1 DYKLYY
7 SKLTE
12 IVKSYFEEEVKV
24 DALEST
30 TNELIV
36 KLELLKDAGQLDI
49 SKETLKNFK
58 SVLSTADL
66 VKFAKSAPG
75 SKTAILDKQLLET
88 VLVDTKEAMPKPTE
102 EELLKNEEYRKKTEK
117 EKKRKL
123 LFKIAKIL
131 SLMTFVLLLASISV
145 FGWQEVKDNLLGNS
159 TKEFL
164 QKEDW
169 VESSYGAFPIKI
181 SSPDV
186 LKRSDSKIGQLFS
199 FQSLEDP
206 FSLSISTRPINK
218 DDDIQSILMEKLKS
232 NGALNI
238 LTQQE
243 EFTLNNGTSTTR
255 YYVSFDY
262 LNMEEVSVKKEYS
275 SLSFFE
281 NGGTQTLNIIVDRDN
296 KYAKQIRTRIENS
309 IDFNKK

>member
-1 DYKLYY
+1 M
-7 SKLTE
+7 
-12 IVKSYFEEEVKV
+12 
-24 DALEST
+24 
-30 TNELIV
+30 
-36 KLELLKDAGQLDI
+36 LKDTGQLNI

-131 SLMTFVLLLASISV
+131 SLMTFVSLIASISV

-186 LKRSDSKIGQLFS
+186 LKRSDSKIGQLFI

-218 DDDIQSILMEKLKS
+218 DDDIQSILMEKIKS

-255 YYVSFDY
+255 YYGSFDY